1 MLREKRMKDERVGN
15 GEIVR
20 VKKEWEKNKY
30 IYRERVGEGNIE
42 CVRVSEKGREIE
54 RNKGESGYRCR
65 SERERGTSNSRK
77 GRKERVKKREALI
90 CSLHNHF

>member
-1 MLREKRMKDERVGN
+1 MKDERVGN

-42 CVRVSEKGREIE
+42 CVRVSEKWEKSKE
-54 RNKGESGYRCR
+54 
-65 SERERGTSNSRK
+65 T
-77 GRKERVKKREALI
+77 KERVVIDAEVRGREEQAIRERDGKKG
-90 CSLHNHF
+90 